1 MNKGGKFVFG
11 QSLISE
17 QGIVRLPPQAV
28 DEYHITS
35 EGKAY
40 LFTGS
45 KSTGGFCVTRRG
57 LLLPSELGH
66 IENRSLCRGG
76 FGHRRLS
83 RVKQQEKSRKVA
95 QDAAFFAKEAC
106 FFDKLKRAGNYACA
120 FFALV
125 IE

>member
-1 MNKGGKFVFG
+1 MNKWGKFVFG

-35 EGKAY
+35 EGKTY

-66 IENRSLCRGG
+66 ILTETPALARYELPV
-76 FGHRRLS
+76 L
-83 RVKQQEKSRKVA
+83 KK
-95 QDAAFFAKEAC
+95 AADFNGEI
-106 FFDKLKRAGNYACA
+106 
-120 FFALV
+120 ALV
-125 IE
+125 K